1 MSIQKTIKI
10 FNMNNLLKKISELN
24 KKLIECN
31 IDYTIRFVKVE
42 NDLYYVFTNDKKS
55 MLELIEFV
63 FEGKIPAE
71 SYTMKEIKEKYP
83 NELLNDFTNEFKN
96 INNEISKLFE

>member
-1 MSIQKTIKI
+1 
-10 FNMNNLLKKISELN
+10 MNALLKKISELN

-55 MLELIEFV
+55 MLELVEFV
-63 FEGKIPAE
+63 FEGKLPAK
-71 SYTMKEIKEKYP
+71 SYNMKEIKEKFP
-83 NELLNDFTNEFKN
+83 NELLYDYTNEFRN
-96 INNEISKLFE
+96 INNEINKLFE